1 MNDATPM
8 PAQTRTIF
16 SSAPSPLGVY
26 GTDPD
31 QVIEAIRYRAL
42 RQLTCRTAND
52 GRRIGL
58 VIEGGGMRGS
68 TTAGGALALAHLGLS
83 GLFDDVYATS
93 AGVMNAAY
101 FLSRQEDI
109 GISIYFDD
117 LTTRAFFNPWRWWK
131 VLDVDYVMEDIVKGR
146 KRLDLDRLRQSPSRF
161 HVALLDRSN
170 GESFIVNTGRAKE
183 SIYAVLHASLS
194 VPVLYNRPV
203 LVEGRLCM
211 DGGLGIPFP
220 LRHAIADS
228 CTDILVLQSHEIGYV
243 PPEYALWQHILFRT
257 MCARGSAGTWR
268 TYRDRVKASTE
279 YRDLACGHTSPP
291 AGVNIATICTEP
303 PYVRSLTTDRSA
315 LVRASADFGRR
326 TLAALGATSV
336 DWNLGPASAA
346 RLEPDA
352 SAK

>member
-1 MNDATPM
+1 MSDAATM
-8 PAQTRTIF
+8 QTGVRAIF
-16 SSAPSPLGVY
+16 SSQPSSRGVY

-31 QVIEAIRYRAL
+31 RVIDAIRHRAL
-42 RQLTCRTAND
+42 RQLTCRNAAD

-101 FLSRQEDI
+101 YLSRQEDI

-117 LTTRAFFNPWRWWK
+117 LATRAFYNPWRCWK
-131 VLDVDYVMEDIVKGR
+131 VLDVDYVMEDVVKGR

-161 HVALLDRSN
+161 HVAMLDRST
-170 GESFIVNTGRAKE
+170 GESIVVNTGLAKE
-183 SIYAVLHASLS
+183 SIYTVLHAALS
-194 VPVLYNRPV
+194 VPVLYNRAVKVAERPC
-203 LVEGRLCM
+203 L

-220 LRHAIADS
+220 LRHAIADG
-228 CTDILVLQSHEIGYV
+228 CTDILVLQSHPAAYV
-243 PPEYALWQHILFRT
+243 SAEYALWQDILFRA

-268 TYRDRVKASTE
+268 TYRDRVKVSTQ
-279 YRDLACGHTSPP
+279 YRDLATGRTPPP
-291 AGVNIATICTEP
+291 AGVSIATVCTEA
-303 PYVRSLTTDRSA
+303 PYVGSLTIDRAALMKSSA
-315 LVRASADFGRR
+315 AFSRR
-326 TLAALGATSV
+326 TLAALGATWT

-346 RLEPDA
+346 CLVT
-352 SAK
+352 